1 MQPGRRAFLALL
13 MGAGSL
19 VGMPGCLRTQ
29 EDLVTAP
36 GFIPLGGAPETPGS
50 LPIQEILK
58 NEAPI
63 KFNATWALHAFA
75 RYAIHARIMSVKRYW
90 FDALSD
96 IAPLDLALA
105 WGAADQDV
113 IQDTLKISQWNRWYR
128 WRANTLLL
136 PASTLNASMAN
147 VHIIPA
153 TEDVRRALL
162 ALDKDDRAS
171 LQGRLV
177 DLHHADGRIV
187 KSSRSRNDF
196 GAGACEILYVE
207 RLVRHRSA

>member
-58 NEAPI
+58 NEALI

-75 RYAIHARIMSVKRYW
+75 RYAIHARVLGAKRYW
-90 FDALSD
+90 FDALAP
-96 IAPLDLALA
+96 IMPLDLALA
-105 WGAADQDV
+105 WSEADKDAVQAV
-113 IQDTLKISQWNRWYR
+113 LSISQWNRWYR
-128 WRANTLLL
+128 WRAKTLPL
-136 PASTLNASMAN
+136 PASILNASMAN
-147 VHIIPA
+147 VHMIPA
-153 TEDVRRALL
+153 TEALRAALL
-162 ALDKDDRAS
+162 SLDEGDRIS

-177 DLHHADGRIV
+177 DVHHTDGRIV
-187 KSSRSRNDF
+187 KSSRSRNDS

-207 RLVRHRSA
+207 RLARHHSA